1 MADDKKITQN
11 AERERY
17 DTIYDIKADDS
28 IYTKGAT

>member
-1 MADDKKITQN
+1 MADDKKITQKP
-11 AERERY
+11 REN